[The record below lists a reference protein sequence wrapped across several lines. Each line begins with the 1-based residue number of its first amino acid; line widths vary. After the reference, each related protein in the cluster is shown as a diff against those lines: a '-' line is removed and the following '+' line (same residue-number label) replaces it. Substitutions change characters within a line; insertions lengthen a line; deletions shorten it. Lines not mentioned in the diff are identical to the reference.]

1 MERQPPGALA
11 LVASQEVHKVL
22 RPAIEDVL
30 DAIGFT
36 RTTTTP
42 SESSRRPRGWWLAVD
57 ENRFVVVSLQLDS
70 KGGFSRHWG
79 GRFTLDF
86 ELSPRPVPVSSG
98 DRAHLWRLLDR
109 AHRKNAL
116 EIQTKVVCSLPD
128 PPDLIRRNFYRTRF
142 APPHY
147 WPWEDVWLRYGTLE
161 DVQIWAKF
169 LSQSLPSAAKR
180 FLTAAQKK
188 TRRAGS

>member
-1 MERQPPGALA
+1 
-11 LVASQEVHKVL
+11 
-22 RPAIEDVL
+22 
-30 DAIGFT
+30 
-36 RTTTTP
+36 
-42 SESSRRPRGWWLAVD
+42 
-57 ENRFVVVSLQLDS
+57 VVVTLQLDS
-70 KGGFSRHWG
+70 NGGFSRHWG

-86 ELSPRPVPVSSG
+86 ELSPRPVPISSG

-128 PPDLIRRNFYRTRF
+128 PPDLIRRNFYRARF

-161 DVQIWAKF
+161 DVHIWAKF
-169 LSQSLPSAAKR
+169 LRQSLPSAATR